1 MKFLIVAAKTGGHV
15 FPALAISEE
24 LMKSNHEVTILG
36 TGSDIENK
44 AFKNLNSKTY
54 KLLIQGFRGNNA
66 LIKLKV
72 LFQVFIN
79 IFKVIKI
86 LRNEKIDAMI
96 GFGGFITVPAGLAC
110 WIIKKPIFIHEQNSV
125 LGSANK
131 ILSKISKINFLGMPI
146 KNINNSIIS
155 GNPIRESFFNY
166 DEENEN
172 NESINI
178 YITGGSQ
185 GADYINKNIPKAL
198 KGFSNINI
206 KHQSGRNNS
215 NKVKGVYLHN
225 NIDAE
230 VLDFYS
236 NPQQQIFW
244 SDFVIS
250 RAGALSLAEITS
262 MNKGI
267 LMIPLPNSIDDH
279 QLKNAESIQA
289 EGMGIIHQQ
298 NDHIDSLVQ
307 KLEEIIINKY
317 YDNWKK
323 IIPKNHI
330 NAKKII
336 VDNIQNYFTQK

>member
-24 LMKSNHEVTILG
+24 LIKSNHEVTILG

-44 AFKNLNSKTY
+44 AFKDLNSKTF

-215 NKVKGVYLHN
+215 NKVREIYLHN

-267 LMIPLPNSIDDH
+267 LMIPLPNSIDNH

-336 VDNIQNYFTQK
+336 LDNIQNYFTQK

>member
-24 LMKSNHEVTILG
+24 LIKSNHEVTILG

-44 AFKNLNSKTY
+44 AFKDLNSKTF

-146 KNINNSIIS
+146 KNINNAIIS

-185 GADYINKNIPKAL
+185 GADYINKNVPKAL

-215 NKVKGVYLHN
+215 NKVREIYLHN

-336 VDNIQNYFTQK
+336 LDNIQNYFTQK

>member
-24 LMKSNHEVTILG
+24 LIKSNHEVTILG

-44 AFKNLNSKTY
+44 AFKDLNSKTF

-146 KNINNSIIS
+146 KNINNSIVS

-185 GADYINKNIPKAL
+185 GADYINKNVPKAL

-215 NKVKGVYLHN
+215 NKVREIYLHN

-336 VDNIQNYFTQK
+336 LDNIQNYFT

>member
-24 LMKSNHEVTILG
+24 LIKSNHEVTILG

-44 AFKNLNSKTY
+44 AFKDLNSKTF

-155 GNPIRESFFNY
+155 GNPIREAFFNY

-215 NKVKGVYLHN
+215 NKVREIYLHN

-336 VDNIQNYFTQK
+336 LDNIQNYFT

>member
-24 LMKSNHEVTILG
+24 LIKSNHEVTILG

-44 AFKNLNSKTY
+44 AFKDLNSKTY

-215 NKVKGVYLHN
+215 NKVREIYLHN

-289 EGMGIIHQQ
+289 EGMGVIHQQ

-336 VDNIQNYFTQK
+336 LDNIQNYFTQK

>member
-24 LMKSNHEVTILG
+24 LIKSNHEVTILG

-44 AFKNLNSKTY
+44 AFKDLNSKTF

-215 NKVKGVYLHN
+215 DKVKEIYLHN

-289 EGMGIIHQQ
+289 EGMGVIHQQ

-336 VDNIQNYFTQK
+336 LDNIQNYFTQK

>member
-24 LMKSNHEVTILG
+24 LIKSNHEVTILG

-44 AFKNLNSKTY
+44 AFKDLNSKTF

-146 KNINNSIIS
+146 KNINNSIVS

-215 NKVKGVYLHN
+215 NKVREIYLHN

-336 VDNIQNYFTQK
+336 LDNIQNYFTQK

>member
-24 LMKSNHEVTILG
+24 LIKSNHEVTILG

-44 AFKNLNSKTY
+44 AFKDLNSKTY

-215 NKVKGVYLHN
+215 NKVREIYQHN

-230 VLDFYS
+230 VLDFFS

-307 KLEEIIINKY
+307 KLEEIIVNKY

-336 VDNIQNYFTQK
+336 LDNIQNYFTQK

>member
-24 LMKSNHEVTILG
+24 LIKSNHEVTILG

-44 AFKNLNSKTY
+44 AFKDLNSKTF

-172 NESINI
+172 NEGINI

-185 GADYINKNIPKAL
+185 GADYINKNIPKSL

-215 NKVKGVYLHN
+215 NKVKEIYLHN

-230 VLDFYS
+230 VLDFYL

-336 VDNIQNYFTQK
+336 LDNIQNYFTQK

>member
-24 LMKSNHEVTILG
+24 LIKSNHEVTILG

-44 AFKNLNSKTY
+44 AFKDLNSKTF

-146 KNINNSIIS
+146 KNINNSIVS
-155 GNPIRESFFNY
+155 GNPIREAFFNY

-215 NKVKGVYLHN
+215 NKVREIYLHN

-267 LMIPLPNSIDDH
+267 LMIPLHNSIDDH

-336 VDNIQNYFTQK
+336 LDNIQNYFT

>member
-24 LMKSNHEVTILG
+24 LIKSNHEVTILG

-44 AFKNLNSKTY
+44 AFKDLNSKTY
-54 KLLIQGFRGNNA
+54 KLLIQGFRGNNI

-215 NKVKGVYLHN
+215 NKVREIYLHN

-336 VDNIQNYFTQK
+336 LDNIQNYFTQK

>member
-24 LMKSNHEVTILG
+24 LIKSNHEVTILG

-44 AFKNLNSKTY
+44 AFKDLNSKTY

-215 NKVKGVYLHN
+215 EKVKEIYLHN

-289 EGMGIIHQQ
+289 EGMGVIHQQ

-336 VDNIQNYFTQK
+336 LDNIQNYFTQK

>member
-24 LMKSNHEVTILG
+24 LIKSNHEVTILG

-44 AFKNLNSKTY
+44 AFKDLNSKTF

-215 NKVKGVYLHN
+215 DKVKEIYLHN

-336 VDNIQNYFTQK
+336 LDNIQNYFT

>member
-24 LMKSNHEVTILG
+24 LIKSNHEVTILG

-44 AFKNLNSKTY
+44 AFKDLNSKTF

-215 NKVKGVYLHN
+215 NKIREIYLHN

-336 VDNIQNYFTQK
+336 LDNIQNYFTQK

>member
-24 LMKSNHEVTILG
+24 LIKSNHEVTILG

-44 AFKNLNSKTY
+44 AFKDLNSKTF

-215 NKVKGVYLHN
+215 NKIREIYLHN

-298 NDHIDSLVQ
+298 NDHIDSLEQ

-336 VDNIQNYFTQK
+336 LDNIQNYFTQK

>member
-24 LMKSNHEVTILG
+24 LIKSNHEVTILG

-44 AFKNLNSKTY
+44 AFKDLNSKTF

-215 NKVKGVYLHN
+215 NKVEETYVQN

-236 NPQQQIFW
+236 NPQQQISW

-298 NDHIDSLVQ
+298 NDHIDYLVQ
-307 KLEEIIINKY
+307 KLEEIIVNKY

-336 VDNIQNYFTQK
+336 LDNIQNYFTQK

>member
-24 LMKSNHEVTILG
+24 LIKCNHEITILG

-44 AFKNLNSKTY
+44 AFKELNAKTY
-54 KLLIQGFRGNNA
+54 KLLIQGFRGSSA
-66 LIKLKV
+66 FIKLKV

-146 KNINNSIIS
+146 KNINNAIIS

-166 DEENEN
+166 DEEYEN
-172 NESINI
+172 NRSINI

-215 NKVKGVYLHN
+215 EKVKEIYLQN
-225 NIDAE
+225 DIDAE

-236 NPQQQIFW
+236 NPQQQISW

-289 EGMGIIHQQ
+289 EGKGIIHQQ
-298 NDHIDSLVQ
+298 NDHIDSLIK

-317 YDNWKK
+317 YDDWKK

-336 VDNIQNYFTQK
+336 LDNIQNYFT

>member
-24 LMKSNHEVTILG
+24 LIKSNHEVTILG

-44 AFKNLNSKTY
+44 AFKDLNSKTY

-185 GADYINKNIPKAL
+185 GADFINKNIPKAL

-215 NKVKGVYLHN
+215 NKVKEIYLHN

-336 VDNIQNYFTQK
+336 LDNIQNYFT

>member
-24 LMKSNHEVTILG
+24 LIKSNHEVTILG

-44 AFKNLNSKTY
+44 AFKDLNSKTF

-146 KNINNSIIS
+146 KNINNSIVS
-155 GNPIRESFFNY
+155 GNPIREAFFNY

-215 NKVKGVYLHN
+215 NKVREIYLHN

-336 VDNIQNYFTQK
+336 LDNIQNYFTQK

>member
-24 LMKSNHEVTILG
+24 LIKSNHEITILG

-44 AFKNLNSKTY
+44 AFKELNSKTY
-54 KLLIQGFRGNNA
+54 KLLIQGFRGSNA
-66 LIKLKV
+66 FIKLKV

-146 KNINNSIIS
+146 KNINNAIIS

-166 DEENEN
+166 DEEYEN
-172 NESINI
+172 NRSINI

-215 NKVKGVYLHN
+215 EKVKEIYLQN
-225 NIDAE
+225 DIDAE

-236 NPQQQIFW
+236 NPQQQISW

-289 EGMGIIHQQ
+289 EGTGIIHQQ
-298 NDHIDSLVQ
+298 NDHIDSLIK

-317 YDNWKK
+317 YDDWKK

-336 VDNIQNYFTQK
+336 LDNIQNYFT

>member
-24 LMKSNHEVTILG
+24 LIKSNHEVTILG

-44 AFKNLNSKTY
+44 AFKDLNSKTF

-215 NKVKGVYLHN
+215 NKVREIYLHN

-336 VDNIQNYFTQK
+336 LDNIQNYFTQK

>member
-24 LMKSNHEVTILG
+24 LIKSNHEVTILG

-44 AFKNLNSKTY
+44 AFKDLNSKTF

-96 GFGGFITVPAGLAC
+96 GFGGFISVPAGLAC

-215 NKVKGVYLHN
+215 NKVKEIYLHN

-267 LMIPLPNSIDDH
+267 LMIPLPNSIDGH

-298 NDHIDSLVQ
+298 NDNIDSLVK

-336 VDNIQNYFTQK
+336 LDNIENYFTQK

>member
-24 LMKSNHEVTILG
+24 LIKSNHEVTILG

-44 AFKNLNSKTY
+44 AFKDLNSRTF

-166 DEENEN
+166 DEEYEN
-172 NESINI
+172 NRSINI

-215 NKVKGVYLHN
+215 DKVKEIYQHN

-317 YDNWKK
+317 YDDWKK

-336 VDNIQNYFTQK
+336 LDNIQNYFTQK

>member
-24 LMKSNHEVTILG
+24 LIKSNHEVTILG

-44 AFKNLNSKTY
+44 AFKDLNSKTF

-146 KNINNSIIS
+146 KNINNAIIS

-215 NKVKGVYLHN
+215 NKVREIYLHN

-298 NDHIDSLVQ
+298 NDHIDSLLQ

-336 VDNIQNYFTQK
+336 LDNIQNYFTQK

>member
-24 LMKSNHEVTILG
+24 LIKSNHEVTILG

-44 AFKNLNSKTY
+44 AFKDLNSKTF

-215 NKVKGVYLHN
+215 NKVREIYLHN

-279 QLKNAESIQA
+279 QLKNAQSIQA

-323 IIPKNHI
+323 MIPKNHI

-336 VDNIQNYFTQK
+336 LDNIQNYFTQK

>member
-24 LMKSNHEVTILG
+24 LIKSNHEVTILG

-44 AFKNLNSKTY
+44 AFKDLNSKTF
-54 KLLIQGFRGNNA
+54 KILIQGFRGNNA

-146 KNINNSIIS
+146 KNINNSIVS
-155 GNPIRESFFNY
+155 GNPIREAFFNY

-215 NKVKGVYLHN
+215 NKVREIYLHN

-267 LMIPLPNSIDDH
+267 LMIPLHNSIDDH

-289 EGMGIIHQQ
+289 EGMGIIHQH

-323 IIPKNHI
+323 VIPKNHI

-336 VDNIQNYFTQK
+336 LDNIQNYFT

>member
-24 LMKSNHEVTILG
+24 LIKSNHEVTILG

-44 AFKNLNSKTY
+44 AFKDLNSKTF

-172 NESINI
+172 KESINI

-215 NKVKGVYLHN
+215 NKVREIYLHN

-298 NDHIDSLVQ
+298 NDHIDSLAQ
-307 KLEEIIINKY
+307 TLEEIIINKY

-336 VDNIQNYFTQK
+336 LDNIQNYFTQK

>member
-24 LMKSNHEVTILG
+24 LIKSNHEVTILG

-44 AFKNLNSKTY
+44 AFKDLNSKTF

-215 NKVKGVYLHN
+215 NKVREIYLHN

-279 QLKNAESIQA
+279 QLKNAESIEA

-323 IIPKNHI
+323 VIPKNHI

-336 VDNIQNYFTQK
+336 LDNIQNYFT

>member
-24 LMKSNHEVTILG
+24 LIKSNHEVTILG

-44 AFKNLNSKTY
+44 AFKDLNSKTF

-215 NKVKGVYLHN
+215 NKVREIYLHN

-298 NDHIDSLVQ
+298 NDHIDSLLQ

-336 VDNIQNYFTQK
+336 LDNIQNYFTQK

>member
-24 LMKSNHEVTILG
+24 LIKSNHEVTILG

-44 AFKNLNSKTY
+44 AFKDLNSKTF
-54 KLLIQGFRGNNA
+54 KLLIQGFRGNNV

-215 NKVKGVYLHN
+215 NKVREIYLHN

-289 EGMGIIHQQ
+289 EGMGVIHQQ
-298 NDHIDSLVQ
+298 NDHIDSLEQ

-336 VDNIQNYFTQK
+336 LDNIQNYFTQK

>member
-24 LMKSNHEVTILG
+24 LIKSNHEVTILG

-44 AFKNLNSKTY
+44 AFKDLNSKTF

-155 GNPIRESFFNY
+155 GNPIREAFFNY

-215 NKVKGVYLHN
+215 NKVKEIYLHN

-336 VDNIQNYFTQK
+336 LDNIQNYFT

>member
-1 MKFLIVAAKTGGHV
+1 
-15 FPALAISEE
+15 
-24 LMKSNHEVTILG
+24 
-36 TGSDIENK
+36 
-44 AFKNLNSKTY
+44 
-54 KLLIQGFRGNNA
+54 
-66 LIKLKV
+66 V

-96 GFGGFITVPAGLAC
+96 GFGGFITVPAGFAC

-166 DEENEN
+166 DEKNSN

-185 GADYINKNIPKAL
+185 GSDYINENIPKAL

-215 NKVKGVYLHN
+215 DKVKEIYLHN

-236 NPQQQIFW
+236 NPQQQILW

-307 KLEEIIINKY
+307 KLEEIIVNKY

-336 VDNIQNYFTQK
+336 LDNIQNYFT

>member
-24 LMKSNHEVTILG
+24 LIKSNHEITILG

-44 AFKNLNSKTY
+44 AFKELNSKTY
-54 KLLIQGFRGNNA
+54 KLLIQGFRGSNA
-66 LIKLKV
+66 FMKLKV

-215 NKVKGVYLHN
+215 NKVREIYLHN

-336 VDNIQNYFTQK
+336 LDNIQNYFTQK

>member
-24 LMKSNHEVTILG
+24 LIKSNHEVTILG

-44 AFKNLNSKTY
+44 AFKDLNSKTY

-215 NKVKGVYLHN
+215 NKVREIYLHN

-267 LMIPLPNSIDDH
+267 LMIPLHNSIDDH

-336 VDNIQNYFTQK
+336 LDNIQNYFT

>member
-1 MKFLIVAAKTGGHV
+1 
-15 FPALAISEE
+15 
-24 LMKSNHEVTILG
+24 
-36 TGSDIENK
+36 
-44 AFKNLNSKTY
+44 
-54 KLLIQGFRGNNA
+54 
-66 LIKLKV
+66 V

-166 DEENEN
+166 DEKNSN

-185 GADYINKNIPKAL
+185 GSDYINENIPKAL

-215 NKVKGVYLHN
+215 NKVEETYVQN

-236 NPQQQIFW
+236 NPQQQISW

-298 NDHIDSLVQ
+298 NDHIDYLVQ
-307 KLEEIIINKY
+307 KLEEIIVNKY

-336 VDNIQNYFTQK
+336 LDNIQNYFTQK

>member
-24 LMKSNHEVTILG
+24 LIKSNHEVTILG

-44 AFKNLNSKTY
+44 AFKDLNSKTY
-54 KLLIQGFRGNNA
+54 KLLIQGFRGKNA

-198 KGFSNINI
+198 KCFSNINI

-215 NKVKGVYLHN
+215 NKVREIYLHN

-336 VDNIQNYFTQK
+336 LDNIQNYFTQK

>member
-24 LMKSNHEVTILG
+24 LIKSNHEVTILG

-44 AFKNLNSKTY
+44 AFKDLNSKTY

-215 NKVKGVYLHN
+215 NKVKEIYLHN

-336 VDNIQNYFTQK
+336 LDNIQNYFTQK

>member
-1 MKFLIVAAKTGGHV
+1 MKFLIVAAKTGGNV

-24 LMKSNHEVTILG
+24 LIKSNHEVTILG

-44 AFKNLNSKTY
+44 AFKDLNSKTF

-110 WIIKKPIFIHEQNSV
+110 WVIKKPIFIHEQNSV

-155 GNPIRESFFNY
+155 GNPIRDSFFDY
-166 DEENEN
+166 DEEYEN

-185 GADYINKNIPKAL
+185 GADYINKNVPRAL

-215 NKVKGVYLHN
+215 DKVKEIYLHN

-267 LMIPLPNSIDDH
+267 LMIPLPNSIDNH

-336 VDNIQNYFTQK
+336 LDNIQNYFT

>member
-24 LMKSNHEVTILG
+24 LIKSNHEVTILG

-44 AFKNLNSKTY
+44 AFKDLNSKTF

-215 NKVKGVYLHN
+215 DEVKETYLHN

-336 VDNIQNYFTQK
+336 LDNIQNYFT